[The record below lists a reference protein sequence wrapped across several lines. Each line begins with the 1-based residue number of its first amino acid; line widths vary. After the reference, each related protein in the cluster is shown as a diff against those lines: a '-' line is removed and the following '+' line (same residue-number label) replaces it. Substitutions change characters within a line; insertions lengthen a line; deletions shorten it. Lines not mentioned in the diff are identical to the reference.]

1 MQDDEDQLDDTVLRA
16 SLRHPGDADADP
28 LDDTVVRPGRH
39 RSPASSPA
47 SPSPSAPSPSAPSPS
62 VPSPSAAV
70 PAPALPAA
78 PRLGPGAGT
87 GPDLSPV
94 ASPDLG
100 IDIPVPVPSVRVN
113 GRVYRLD
120 RPVVVGRRP
129 GPPRVVQGAAPQLV
143 TVPSPGGVVSSSHVL
158 FHAAG
163 STAVVDDLRATNGT
177 VVRAPGAPP
186 HRMPAG
192 ASMVVLTGTVVDIG
206 DGATI
211 EVLSP
216 YLRSVPPGGRESSGP
231 LPVQPPTP
239 GPSRTP
245 RERP

>member
-16 SLRHPGDADADP
+16 SLRRPVRTDADGDPDAALLDQAGVVDDADV
-28 LDDTVVRPGRH
+28 LGDTVLRPGRPVLPGRH
-39 RSPASSPA
+39 RS
-47 SPSPSAPSPSAPSPS
+47 SAAS
-62 VPSPSAAV
+62 VPAVPV
-70 PAPALPAA
+70 PAPTTA
-78 PRLGPGAGT
+78 PTPPSRGPEGH
-87 GPDLSPV
+87 L
-94 ASPDLG
+94 
-100 IDIPVPVPSVRVN
+100 PVPVPSIRIG
-113 GRVYRLD
+113 GRVHRLD
-120 RPVVVGRRP
+120 RPAVVGRRP
-129 GPPRVVQGAAPQLV
+129 GRPRVVQGPVPELV

-163 STAVVDDLRATNGT
+163 STAVVDDLHATNGT
-177 VVRAPGAPP
+177 VIRAPGAPP
-186 HRMPAG
+186 YRMPAG

-231 LPVQPPTP
+231 LPVPPPTP

>member
-16 SLRHPGDADADP
+16 PGEAPGDAGSDP
-28 LDDTVVRPGRH
+28 LDDTVLRPAHPGRH
-39 RSPASSPA
+39 RGP
-47 SPSPSAPSPSAPSPS
+47 PSARTAPTRAAPALVATSGADRQGD
-62 VPSPSAAV
+62 VPAAV
-70 PAPALPAA
+70 PSI
-78 PRLGPGAGT
+78 RIGA
-87 GPDLSPV
+87 
-94 ASPDLG
+94 
-100 IDIPVPVPSVRVN
+100 RVL
-113 GRVYRLD
+113 RLD

-129 GPPRVVQGAAPQLV
+129 SPPRVVQGPVPELA
-143 TVPSPGGVVSSSHVL
+143 TVPSPGGVVSSSHVV

-163 STAVVDDLRATNGT
+163 STAVVDDLHSTNGT
-177 VVRAPGAPP
+177 VVRAPGAPA

-216 YLRSVPPGGRESSGP
+216 YLRSVPPVGRDSSGP
-231 LPVQPPTP
+231 PLSPAVT

>member
-1 MQDDEDQLDDTVLRA
+1 MQHDEDQLDDTVLRA

-47 SPSPSAPSPSAPSPS
+47 SPSPSAPSPSVPSPS

-177 VVRAPGAPP
+177 VVRAP
-186 HRMPAG
+186 
-192 ASMVVLTGTVVDIG
+192 
-206 DGATI
+206 
-211 EVLSP
+211 
-216 YLRSVPPGGRESSGP
+216 
-231 LPVQPPTP
+231 
-239 GPSRTP
+239 
-245 RERP
+245 

>member
-16 SLRHPGDADADP
+16 SDRRRATTAPGP
-28 LDDTVVRPGRH
+28 LDDTLVRPGRH
-39 RSPASSPA
+39 RTPASSRPDQEA
-47 SPSPSAPSPSAPSPS
+47 DFPTA
-62 VPSPSAAV
+62 VPSI
-70 PAPALPAA
+70 
-78 PRLGPGAGT
+78 RIGA
-87 GPDLSPV
+87 
-94 ASPDLG
+94 
-100 IDIPVPVPSVRVN
+100 
-113 GRVYRLD
+113 RVYRLD

-129 GPPRVVQGAAPQLV
+129 GPPRVVQGSVPELV

-163 STAVVDDLRATNGT
+163 STAVVDDLHATNGT

-186 HRMPAG
+186 HRMPSG

-231 LPVQPPTP
+231 LLSPPSTT

>member
-28 LDDTVVRPGRH
+28 LDDTVLRPGRH
-39 RSPASSPA
+39 RSPVSSPPVSSPPASS
-47 SPSPSAPSPSAPSPS
+47 
-62 VPSPSAAV
+62 
-70 PAPALPAA
+70 PAPALPA
-78 PRLGPGAGT
+78 GPGP
-87 GPDLSPV
+87 GPGSGPGSGSGRGPSTSP
-94 ASPDLG
+94 SPDHG
-100 IDIPVPVPSVRVN
+100 VDVPVPVPSVRIG

-129 GPPRVVQGAAPQLV
+129 GPPRVVQGPAPQLV

-231 LPVQPPTP
+231 LPVPPPTP